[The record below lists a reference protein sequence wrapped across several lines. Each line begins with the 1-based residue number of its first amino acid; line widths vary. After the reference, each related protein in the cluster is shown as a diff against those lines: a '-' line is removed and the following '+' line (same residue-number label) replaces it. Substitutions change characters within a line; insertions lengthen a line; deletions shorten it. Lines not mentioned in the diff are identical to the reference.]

1 VQINFNENL
10 ETKQFLTFFLANE
23 EYGVR
28 IMDIQEVRGW
38 EGVNALPRTPK
49 YVAGIISLRNEIV
62 PIIDL
67 RQRLDLESRDYDN
80 QTVVAILKVH
90 NQEKEHLVG
99 IVVDGVSDVL
109 TADTKKIKPA
119 PDFGQNDDD
128 DVVSGLYSEAQRMVI
143 LINAN
148 RLISHSELASLD
160 NKIKMYSA
168 MAAGE

>member
-1 VQINFNENL
+1 MQVNSFENL
-10 ETKQFLTFFLANE
+10 ETTQFLTFLVANE
-23 EYGVR
+23 EYGVH
-28 IMDIQEVRGW
+28 ITDIQEVRAW

-67 RQRLDLESRDYDN
+67 RQRLDIEPRDYDN
-80 QTVVAILKVH
+80 QTVVAILKVRNH
-90 NQEKEHLVG
+90 DSEHLIG

-109 TADTKKIKPA
+109 TTDIKQIKPT
-119 PDFGQNDDD
+119 PDFGQTPGEE
-128 DVVSGLYSEAQRMVI
+128 VVTGIISDAQRMVI
-143 LINAN
+143 LINVN
-148 RLISHSELASLD
+148 KLISKSELTSLN

>member
-1 VQINFNENL
+1 VQLHFNENFQ
-10 ETKQFLTFFLANE
+10 TTQFLTFVVADE
-23 EYGVR
+23 EYGVQ
-28 IMDIQEVRGW
+28 ITDIQEVRGW

-49 YVAGIISLRNEIV
+49 YVAGIISLRDQIV

-80 QTVVAILKVH
+80 QTVVAILKVKG
-90 NQEKEHLVG
+90 QDTEQLLG

-119 PDFGQNDDD
+119 PDFGQKDN

-148 RLISHSELASLD
+148 RLISHSELANLD